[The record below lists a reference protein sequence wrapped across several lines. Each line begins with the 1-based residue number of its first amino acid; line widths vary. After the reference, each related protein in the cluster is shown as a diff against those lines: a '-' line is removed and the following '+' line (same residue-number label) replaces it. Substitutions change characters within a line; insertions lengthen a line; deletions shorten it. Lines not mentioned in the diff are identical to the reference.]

1 MDRIR
6 IENLE
11 VFANHGVYPE
21 ETALGQKF
29 LINLTLYLDTRVAGK
44 TDDLTKSVNYGEVS
58 HFATTFLREHTCK
71 LIEAAAEQL
80 AKALLLE
87 YTLVRNITVE
97 LKKPWA
103 PIGLPLESVSVE
115 ITRGWHQVYLAMGSN
130 MGEKEAYIRGAVEK
144 LSRLESCRV
153 LQVSKLLETKPYG
166 GVEQDDFLNGCM
178 EIETILTPEELLEE
192 LHRIE
197 AEADRKR
204 EIHWGPRTLDL
215 DILFYDDAII
225 ELPELRIPH
234 IDMKNRD
241 FVLKPLAEI
250 APYKQHPI
258 YHKTVQ
264 ELWTELEEKQA

>member
-1 MDRIR
+1 MEQIK
-6 IENLE
+6 IQNLE

-29 LINLTLYLDTRVAGK
+29 LLNLTLYLHTREAGK
-44 TDDLTKSVNYGEVS
+44 TDDLSRSVNYGEVS
-58 HFATTFLREHTCK
+58 HFATTFLREHTYK
-71 LIEAAAEQL
+71 LIEAAAEQV
-80 AKALLLE
+80 AEALLLQ
-87 YTLVRNITVE
+87 YPLVRRLTVE

-115 ITRGWHQVYLAMGSN
+115 ITRGWHRVYLAMGSN
-130 MGEKEAYIRGAVEK
+130 MGEKENYIRSAVEK
-144 LSRLESCRV
+144 LDQMTTCRV
-153 LQVSKLLETKPYG
+153 VRISNLIQTKPYG

-178 EIETILTPEELLEE
+178 EIETLLSPEELLEE

-204 EIHWGPRTLDL
+204 EVHWGPRTLDL
-215 DILFYDDAII
+215 DILFYDDEII
-225 ELPELRIPH
+225 DLPMLKIPH

-241 FVLKPLAEI
+241 FVLEPLAEL
-250 APYKQHPI
+250 APYKYHPI

-264 ELWTELEEKQA
+264 ELWTELKEK